1 MNNAI
6 QLKRGDFFSEYRNL
20 ERGSF
25 DLILSDPPYNRL
37 QEAGQA
43 WDVRIDW
50 DRTEGILASLVK
62 PNGWIILFTD
72 FLLAVELKNTFCHE
86 LEFFDK
92 HIWHKPGGT
101 PSNKYHP
108 INDTELIMMFRKKEA
123 KVSDLT
129 FNPRS
134 VLPVGE
140 PYTKRNSSPDMPTRR
155 QQKSPVNSNETGE
168 RWVKTILSGP
178 SKPNMKL
185 DERSSHPTQKPLNI
199 LQDLI
204 RCYSNPG
211 DLILD
216 PFAGSASTLIAAH
229 NENRKALGFEIEE
242 TFYLEAR
249 ERIRRRL
256 AQGELFQ
263 PSVSPNQEEML

>member
-1 MNNAI
+1 MKNI
-6 QLKRGDFFSEYRNL
+6 KLKQSDFYSEYRNL

-25 DLILSDPPYNRL
+25 DLILTDPPYNRL
-37 QEAGQA
+37 QQAGQE
-43 WDVRIDW
+43 WDVKIDW
-50 DRTEGILASLVK
+50 DRTEGILANLTK
-62 PNGWIILFTD
+62 PSGWIILFCD
-72 FLLAVELKNTFCHE
+72 FPLAVHLTNTFLHK
-86 LEFFDK
+86 LEWHGF
-92 HIWHKPGGT
+92 HIWHKPGGS

-108 INDTELIMMFRKKEA
+108 IHDSEHIVIFRKKNA
-123 KVSDLT
+123 KVSELT
-129 FNPRS
+129 FNPKS

-155 QQKSPVNSNETGE
+155 QKKSPVNNNETGE

-185 DERSSHPTQKPLNI
+185 DERSTHPTQKPLNI

-229 NENRKALGFEIEE
+229 NENRRALGFEIEE
-242 TFYLEAR
+242 SFYLEAK

-256 AQGELFQ
+256 AQGELFL
-263 PSVSPNQEEML
+263 PSLLSNQEEML